1 MKKFLLLLVLLFVSI
16 PVFASNWCE
25 YSKNSYIDLSSIKKV
40 GNITYFWQKHINNG
54 KMRDINGKKVA
65 FAMDVTYF
73 DMKNKKV
80 AVKEIYFYGL
90 DNKLIQHHSIDN
102 MQWDFIVPD
111 SKFDNLYNVV
121 DNYPDGDW
129 ALILYKNKI
138 GL

>member
-1 MKKFLLLLVLLFVSI
+1 MKKFLLLLVFLFVSI

-25 YSKNSYIDLSSIKKV
+25 YSKNSYIDLSSIKKN
-40 GNITYFWQKHINNG
+40 GHITYFWQKHINNG